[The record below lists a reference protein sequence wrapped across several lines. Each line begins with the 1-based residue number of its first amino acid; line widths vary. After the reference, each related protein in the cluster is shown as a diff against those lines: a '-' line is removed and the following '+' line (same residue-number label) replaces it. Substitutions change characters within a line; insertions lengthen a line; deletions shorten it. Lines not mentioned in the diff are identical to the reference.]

1 MTPEQLVLVRESYA
15 ELESRRDEMAPEFYR
30 QLFALDPSLRAMFM
44 VDWPEQEAKFTKQM
58 TEIVNALDDLDR
70 LMEQTMALGQRHVGY
85 GVKPSHYPTV
95 RTALL
100 NTFAAL
106 LGDRFDAA
114 TREAWILAYNLVSE
128 CMLSGAAEQPR

>member
-1 MTPEQLVLVRESYA
+1 VTPEQLALVRDSYS
-15 ELESRRDEMAPEFYR
+15 ELDAKMDEMAPEFYR

-58 TEIVNALDDLDR
+58 TEIVNALGDLER
-70 LMEQTMALGQRHVGY
+70 LMEQTMALGLRHVAY
-85 GVKPSHYPTV
+85 GVKPSHYATV

-100 NTFAAL
+100 NTFGVL

-114 TREAWILAYNLVSE
+114 THEAWVLAYNLISE
-128 CMLSGAAEQPR
+128 CMLSGATEHPR